1 MAKSS
6 DTWLLKNNLGQ
17 SAVEY
22 IMLLAVIS
30 SLSYVVLNNKRFKA
44 FVNGKGGMF
53 AMMAQGM
60 SYSYRYGI
68 DLKPGV
74 DPSAKMSFEYAT
86 REHDTYFNTETTNSR
101 FFSGKAS
108 YPQ

>member
-6 DTWLLKNNLGQ
+6 DTRILKNNFGQ

-30 SLSYVVLNNKRFKA
+30 SLAYVFLNNQRFKA
-44 FVNGKGGMF
+44 FISGKDGMF

-60 SYSYRYGI
+60 SYTYRYGV

-74 DPSAKMSFEYAT
+74 DPSSKMSFEYSS
-86 REHDTYFNTETTNSR
+86 REHDTYFNSDSTNSR
-101 FFSGKAS
+101 FFSGVQS
-108 YPQ
+108 YP